1 MTTHERE
8 RGRVRLY
15 ACGGGGINMG
25 HKIDHI
31 SQTSLESFATLDVVY
46 LDTSK
51 SNLHSDISAESVY
64 LIKNPQD
71 QEKDGSGQERAT
83 NYEDISAQTR
93 GILQQFKPADLNIIL
108 STAGG
113 GSGSV
118 IGPSLVSELL
128 DKDCPTIVI
137 CIGDDSTRKFAKN
150 SLNTLKSYEKIS
162 AIRNKPVSML
172 FVKNGPEMSRSEVD
186 VRVQHLVTSLCL
198 LFSRRNR
205 ELDNRDLYNWLNYQI
220 PTSYR
225 PGLTALTL
233 VSDLNPQNLTKLG
246 NLISIATLAT
256 TESDTA
262 LPIRPEVQF
271 VGFMDE
277 ASAKVLEVTA
287 PIHFV
292 ISDGLI
298 GQAAAGFDKVLKEV
312 DEQSAA
318 RITNRSIVSSADQA
332 TSSGLVL

>member
-31 SQTSLESFATLDVVY
+31 AQTSLDSFATLDVVY

-51 SNLHSDISAESVY
+51 SNLHHDIDAESVY
-64 LIKNPQD
+64 LIQNPNSGED
-71 QEKDGSGQERAT
+71 KDGSGQERAT
-83 NYEDISAQTR
+83 NYEDIDAQTR
-93 GILQQFKPADLNIIL
+93 SILQRFKPADLNIVL
-108 STAGG
+108 STGGG

-118 IGPSLVSELL
+118 IAPSIMSELL
-128 DKDCPTIVI
+128 DKGLPAIGI
-137 CIGDDSTRKFAKN
+137 CIGDDSKFTRN
-150 SLNTLKSYEKIS
+150 SLNTLKSYEKI
-162 AIRNKPVSML
+162 AEIRQKPVSL
-172 FVKNGPEMSRSEVD
+172 LYIQNSLEMNRAAVD
-186 VRVQHLVTSLCL
+186 VRVQHMVTSLCL

-220 PTSYR
+220 PTSYQ
-225 PGLTALTL
+225 PALTALSL
-233 VSDLNPQNLTKLG
+233 VSDLNPQNLSKLG

-256 TESDTA
+256 SVSDTA

-271 VGFMDE
+271 VGFMDD
-277 ASAKVLEVTA
+277 ASAKVLDVQA
-287 PIHFV
+287 SLHFI
-292 ISDGLI
+292 ISDGVI
-298 GQAAAGFDKVLKEV
+298 PGAVANFDNVLKESE
-312 DEQSAA
+312 EQSAA
-318 RITNRSIVSSADQA
+318 RINTRRIVSNADKA